1 MCKGDYIHKEYPKTC
16 RPDDFW
22 GQVKRTVNGK
32 PVSQDQIDMIIDVI
46 RNGLSL
52 SHEDILLDIGCGNG
66 ALSRYFFNDCS
77 EFFGIDFS
85 DYLISVAKTNF
96 ENLPFFTFE
105 KSDAAS
111 YVDREPEPSR
121 FTKALCYGCFA
132 YLTFADAEHV
142 LRQLSERF
150 LNIKTLYIGNLPDK
164 ERAHFFYPEGTDF
177 SSLLD
182 DNTSPIGIWRSK
194 EEMRELA
201 FASEWDV
208 RFNTMPTD
216 FYSAH
221 YRYDAI
227 LYRL

>member
-1 MCKGDYIHKEYPKTC
+1 MSKDDYMHKEYPKTC

-32 PVSQDQIDMIIDVI
+32 SVSQDQINMIIDAI

-77 EFFGIDFS
+77 EFLGIDFS

-96 ENLPFFTFE
+96 ENSPFFTFE
-105 KSDAAS
+105 RSDAAS
-111 YVDREPEPSR
+111 YVDRESEPSR
-121 FTKALCYGCFA
+121 FTKALCYGSFS
-132 YLTFADAEHV
+132 YLTFEDAEHV
-142 LRQLSERF
+142 LRQLSDRF

-164 ERAHFFYPEGTDF
+164 ERAHLFYPEGTDF
-177 SSLLD
+177 RNLLD

-194 EEMRELA
+194 EEISELA
-201 FASEWDV
+201 FTTEWDV
-208 RFNTMPTD
+208 RTNTMPSD

-227 LYRL
+227 LSRC